1 MSLSDAPGMGVP
13 EVVALAKT
21 DLKTGLT
28 EEEAKIR
35 LEKYGQNCFPEE
47 PPTPILELIWGQFED
62 VMVRL
67 LVVAAV
73 VSLILA
79 IFEDD
84 EKEKVTAYIE
94 PLVIVA
100 ILTAN
105 AIVGVYQELNADE
118 ALRALLKL
126 SAPRAVVLREGKQK
140 NIDAANLT
148 VGDVVL
154 ISSGDQVPADIRIAS
169 VSSTTVRVDQSTLTG
184 ECYSIVKHS
193 DPVTTSGGQSEFY
206 LNVLYSSTCITY
218 GKAVGIVIKTGLD
231 TEFGAIVK
239 GTKETEEVKTPLQ
252 KKLDDFGNQLTIV
265 ISLICAFV
273 WVVNVGNFTTKG
285 TWLKGCIFFAK
296 QGVALAVA
304 ALPEG
309 LPAVVT
315 TCLALG
321 TRRMAKKHALVRKLP
336 SVETLGCT
344 TVICSDKTGTLTTN
358 KMVVRKVCTLSDD
371 GSMETYTVHGTSF
384 NPVNTNK
391 WKGEPVQTDK
401 LVSGGNT
408 NIITNQAARD
418 IMLVS
423 SLCNEA
429 SLSYNS
435 ETCQVEKVNEAME
448 AALCVL
454 VEKAGH
460 TDINSKLQSMTDPV
474 ARTLACNKHWNS
486 LYKKNGTLEF
496 TRERKSMSV
505 HVTSVANSKNLLLV
519 KGAPDLLVERCT
531 HIKTSTGKIAPMTA
545 AAKSAVLDQYSAL
558 ASGGDALRCLG
569 LATKEV
575 AAYSAIPNKDDPAK
589 FASIESELT
598 FSGFVGILD
607 PPRAEVK
614 SAIAEC
620 HEAHVR
626 VIVITGDNKDTA
638 EGICRE
644 IGLFEEGESTKGKSF
659 TGQEFD
665 KMSEEEQLIAVKTA
679 KLFSRAVPEHKKT
692 ITDRLQACKFVC
704 AMTGDGVNDALALK
718 KADIGIAMGSGSEV
732 AKKSSDMVLEDD
744 DFSTI
749 VHAIEEGR
757 TIYNNTKQF
766 IRYLISSNIGE
777 VVCIFLTG
785 ILGMPEVL
793 VPIQL
798 LWVNLVTDGL
808 PATALGFNPPEPNVM
823 KRPPRSADEPIV
835 SRGTLARFMAIG
847 IYVGVATVGGFAG
860 WCMYSSVGP
869 QVTWAQLCG
878 SEGYDWIE
886 NGEWNGLDKKVPM
899 TVALTVLVVV
909 EMFNAL
915 NALGD
920 SSLLKVGPSSNPY
933 LVAAIVL
940 SIVLHLFILYTPILA
955 SVFGVA
961 PLDLWDW
968 KLIIFLSA
976 PIIFLDEFLKLV
988 CIILYLRKQ
997 GGLTLRRTN
1006 VIFAVQRTLLF
1017 LCLTWLCCL
1026 LWRWLNVKS
1035 IET

>member
-1 MSLSDAPGMGVP
+1 MSLSDSPGMKVS

-21 DLKTGLT
+21 DLTNGLS
-28 EEEAKIR
+28 EEEAKKR
-35 LEKYGQNCFPEE
+35 LQKYGPNCFPEE
-47 PPTPILELIWGQFED
+47 PPTPLLQLVWGQFED
-62 VMVRL
+62 GMVRL

-105 AIVGVYQELNADE
+105 AVVGVYQELNADE

-126 SAPRAVVLREGKQK
+126 SAPRAVVIRDGKQQ
-140 NIDAANLT
+140 NIDAADLT

-154 ISSGDQVPADIRIAS
+154 LSSGDQIPADIRVAS
-169 VSSTTVRVDQSTLTG
+169 VLSTTIRVDQANLTG
-184 ECYSIVKHS
+184 ECYSIVKHA
-193 DPVTTSGGQSEFY
+193 DPVATSQGQSEFY
-206 LNVLYSSTCITY
+206 LNVLYSSTCVTY
-218 GKAVGIVIKTGLD
+218 GKAVGVVIKTGLD
-231 TEFGAIVK
+231 TEFGAIVR
-239 GTKETEEVKTPLQ
+239 GAQDTEEVKTPLQ
-252 KKLDDFGNQLTIV
+252 KKLDDFGHQLTIV

-273 WVVNVGNFTTKG
+273 WVVNIGNFTSKG

-358 KMVVRKVCTLSDD
+358 KMVVRKVCTLSDA
-371 GSMETYTVHGTSF
+371 GSMETHTVHGTSF
-384 NPVNTNK
+384 NPVTTNK
-391 WKGEPVQTDK
+391 WNGEPVVTDK
-401 LVSGGNT
+401 IIDGGSSS
-408 NIITNQAARD
+408 IAANQAAKD

-429 SLSYNS
+429 SLSYNK
-435 ETCQVEKVNEAME
+435 ETQQVDKINEAME

-460 TDINSKLQSMTDPV
+460 TDINSKLQAMNDPV
-474 ARTLACNKHWNS
+474 ARTLACNKHWAS

-505 HVTSVANSKNLLLV
+505 HVTSVANSKNMLLV
-519 KGAPDLLVERCT
+519 KGAPDFLLERCT
-531 HIKTSTGKIAPMTA
+531 AVKTTSGKVVPLTQ
-545 AAKSAVLDQYSAL
+545 AAKDTILSTYSKL

-575 AAYSAIPNKDDPAK
+575 SAYASIPNKDDPAK
-589 FASIESELT
+589 FASIESGLT

-620 HEAHVR
+620 HDAHVR

-644 IGLFEEGESTKGKSF
+644 IGLFEPGESTVGKSF

-665 KMSEEEQLIAVKTA
+665 KMSPEEQLVAVKSA

-692 ITDRLQACKFVC
+692 ITDRLQECKFVC

-718 KADIGIAMGSGSEV
+718 KADIGIAMGSGTEV

-847 IYVGVATVGGFAG
+847 VYVGLATVGGFAG
-860 WCMYSSVGP
+860 WCMYSPVGP
-869 QVTWAQLCG
+869 QVTWDQLCG
-878 SEGYDWIE
+878 SEGHDWIE

-899 TVALTVLVVV
+899 TVALSVLVVV

-933 LVAAIVL
+933 LVGAIIL
-940 SIVLHLFILYTPILA
+940 SIALHLLILYTPFLA
-955 SVFGVA
+955 TIFGVA
-961 PLDLWDW
+961 PLTCWDW

-976 PIIFLDEFLKLV
+976 PIVFLDEFLKLFL
-988 CIILYLRKQ
+988 IPRGNTRGKEKQ
-997 GGLTLRRTN
+997 
-1006 VIFAVQRTLLF
+1006 
-1017 LCLTWLCCL
+1017 
-1026 LWRWLNVKS
+1026 
-1035 IET
+1035 E